1 MSPKR
6 RKDLV
11 GAPIVAAV
19 AVAALLAMSA
29 VPALAQP
36 ASWTVVPTP
45 SVTSGYDVM
54 LFGVS
59 CTSTSFCV
67 AVGRYIANSD
77 NTPQTVIETWDGS
90 KWSLTLG
97 VDASPSEPNGLSGV
111 SCTSTSFCVAV
122 GAFSTG
128 PLANPTYQTLIE
140 TWNGIT
146 WSVTTSPDVS
156 QADREGLSSIS
167 CASSSRCVAVGSYDN
182 SAGTAQT
189 LIETWNGST
198 WSITQSPDPSTSNDA
213 VLVSVSCYDANQCIA
228 IGHYN
233 VPGVFQTLIETWNG
247 STWSITQSPDP
258 STSQNAVLIGVSC
271 ASISGCTAVGW
282 YYNSAGISQTLI
294 ETWNGSTWSITQSP
308 DTSAS
313 QLNALYTVSCSSS
326 KSCVAAGDYE
336 SGGSQTLIESYD
348 GVSWSIT
355 TSPNSSSGIDSGL
368 SGVTCAS
375 SSSCVAVGGANSDAL
390 VLTGSSAP
398 TTPFSVTTTS
408 LPQAVAN
415 ESYSAKL
422 ATTGGVSPY
431 TWSLSGGS
439 FPPGLSLSASGAIS
453 GIAAKPGTYSF
464 VVSVTD
470 SSSPPQSTKG
480 TVSITVADAP
490 VLSAK
495 GYWEVA
501 SDGGLFAFGDAHFY
515 GSMGAKPLNKPIVGI
530 ATTPDGKGYWEV
542 ASDGGLFA
550 FGDAHFYGSMGAKPL
565 NKPIVGIATT
575 PDGKGYWEVASD
587 GGLFAFGD
595 AHFYGSMGAKPL
607 NKPIVGIAT
616 TPDGKGY
623 WEVASDGGL
632 FAFGDADFYGSMGAK
647 PLNKPIVGI
656 AVHVVAG

>member
-198 WSITQSPDPSTSNDA
+198 WSITQSPDPSTS
-213 VLVSVSCYDANQCIA
+213 
-228 IGHYN
+228 
-233 VPGVFQTLIETWNG
+233 
-247 STWSITQSPDP
+247 
-258 STSQNAVLIGVSC
+258 QNAVLIGVSC

-294 ETWNGSTWSITQSP
+294 ETWNGSTWSIKQSP

-326 KSCVAAGDYE
+326 NSCVAAGDYE

-550 FGDAHFYGSMGAKPL
+550 FGDAHFYGSMGAKLL

-632 FAFGDADFYGSMGAK
+632 FAFGDAHFYGSMGAK